1 MKKREVLPVRL
12 DEYRKHLLVPPRPF
26 AAAWEDIPEIVRGM
40 LMPLSGIQP
49 VTKQMSD
56 AAGGILNTK
65 PSPAEVRLFRELD
78 TTFQMIK
85 LVMSMAYWEDVGDT
99 IRGVPSS
106 IYAVPAIKRDKVQ
119 VFDIDTVQRIAD
131 GLEGNGVEEVMVD
144 FDPFTGKHSATIIGG
159 DYVRWAQQQVP
170 LSEIG
175 FVLERYFLADS
186 YDPDDVLEN
195 EATIPEHSRNGFRRN
210 RRTKL
215 YTPFKKWESRQI
227 WGLDSEIERFLLQE
241 LLWRGLRPELQWI
254 IYRSGQCFP
263 SIYDVYRDIEFRHGT
278 ETLTSVDLFFPE
290 ERVAVF
296 CDGTKHHRREK
307 DRRKDDRINAALV
320 EMGITPVR
328 VSGHEIRKNLKDAGD
343 KVEEVVR
350 LTNVNNIS

>member
-1 MKKREVLPVRL
+1 MKKREIVPARL

-26 AAAWEDIPEIVRGM
+26 AAAWEDIPETVRVM
-40 LMPLSGIQP
+40 LMSLSGIQP
-49 VTKQMSD
+49 ATKQMSN
-56 AAGGILNTK
+56 AAGGMLNTK
-65 PSPAEVRLFRELD
+65 PSPAEVKLFREWD

-85 LVMSMAYWEDVGDT
+85 LVMTMAYWEDVGGA

-119 VFDIDTVQRIAD
+119 VVDIDAVERIAD
-131 GLEGNGVEEVMVD
+131 FPKGSGVEEVMVG

-159 DYVRWAQQQVP
+159 DYVRWARQQVP

-186 YDPDDVLEN
+186 FDPEDVLED
-195 EATIPEHSRNGFRRN
+195 EAAIPENSRIGFRRN

-254 IYRSGQCFP
+254 IYRSGKCFP
-263 SIYDVYRDIEFRHGT
+263 SIYDVYRDVEFRHGT

-296 CDGTKHHRREK
+296 CDGTKHHKRKK
-307 DRRKDDRINAALV
+307 DSRKDCKINAALV
-320 EMGITPVR
+320 GMGITPVR
-328 VSGHEIRKNLKDAGD
+328 VSGHEIRENLKVAGD

-350 LTNVNNIS
+350 RSSGAT